1 MVLIYKSLKLAQW
14 FWRRIF
20 LNSFVFLLFRN
31 YLPLEKD
38 VVFHLNKFEGPS
50 PKDALY
56 QVLVEIGTVVLEK
69 EMKMWNIYRQTDGRT
84 DGQKEAT

>member
-1 MVLIYKSLKLAQW
+1 MPSSVEIQAHW
-14 FWRRIF
+14 FWKRKF

-38 VVFHLNKFEGPS
+38 VVFYLNKSESPS
-50 PKDALY
+50 PKDALCE
-56 QVLVEIGTVVLEK
+56 VLVEIVVVEK